1 MKIGILT
8 LPLHTNYGGILQ
20 AYALQTVLER
30 MGHEVVVFDKPY
42 LITRSSLK
50 NIIVFFKHLIK
61 KTLGIKSSFINSKK
75 HNKRENA
82 KRRYTNVFIQ
92 KYIKRRLINNYYQI
106 KPSDYDAIVVG
117 SDQIWRRRFMPY
129 QDVRIAFLDF
139 TKGLDIK
146 RIAYAA
152 SFGIDYWDFTENDT
166 NIIKESISL
175 FDAVSV
181 REDSG
186 VSLCKQYL
194 GYNNAIQV
202 LDPTLLLE
210 RKDYESLIGN
220 NDNTYKPKGQ
230 LMLYILNYND
240 EKKQFISQVSNRL
253 NLNPFETNSKY
264 EVKGASFD
272 EIVQPPVEQWLRSFR
287 DSSYVIT
294 DSFHACV
301 FSILFHKPFIVI
313 GNKSRGL
320 ARFQSLLSLF
330 ELEDR
335 MLIDTYDISLCNK
348 EINWEKV
355 DPKLDKLR
363 ADSKSF
369 LEKSLKS

>member
-30 MGHEVVVFDKPY
+30 MGHEVFVFDRPY
-42 LITRSSLK
+42 LIIRSKLK
-50 NIIVFFKHLIK
+50 NSLIFTKHIIK
-61 KTLGIKSSFINSKK
+61 KILGMKTSFVNPEKY
-75 HNKRENA
+75 NERENA

-92 KYIKRRLINNYYQI
+92 KYIKRRLIKNYCQI
-106 KPSDYDAIVVG
+106 KPHDYDAIVVG

-129 QDVRIAFLDF
+129 QDVKIAFLNF
-139 TKGLDIK
+139 TKGYDIK

-152 SFGIDYWDFTENDT
+152 SFGIDYWDFTEKDT
-166 NIIKESISL
+166 NIIKDSIL
-175 FDAVSV
+175 QFDAVST

-202 LDPTLLLE
+202 LDPTLPLE

-220 NDNTYKPKGQ
+220 NDNTYKPKGH
-230 LMLYILNYND
+230 LMLYILNYTD
-240 EKKQFISQVSNRL
+240 EKKQYISQVSNRL
-253 NLNPFETNSKY
+253 NLKPFETNSKY
-264 EVKGASFD
+264 EVKGASLE

-287 DSSYVIT
+287 DSSFVIT

-320 ARFQSLLSLF
+320 ARFDSLLSLF

-335 MLIDTYDISLCNK
+335 LLIDTYDVSLCNK
-348 EINWEKV
+348 DINWEKV

>member
-1 MKIGILT
+1 MMK
-8 LPLHTNYGGILQ
+8 
-20 AYALQTVLER
+20 R
-30 MGHEVVVFDKPY
+30 
-42 LITRSSLK
+42 
-50 NIIVFFKHLIK
+50 
-61 KTLGIKSSFINSKK
+61 
-75 HNKRENA
+75 
-82 KRRYTNVFIQ
+82 
-92 KYIKRRLINNYYQI
+92 
-106 KPSDYDAIVVG
+106 
-117 SDQIWRRRFMPY
+117 
-129 QDVRIAFLDF
+129 
-139 TKGLDIK
+139 
-146 RIAYAA
+146 
-152 SFGIDYWDFTENDT
+152 
-166 NIIKESISL
+166 
-175 FDAVSV
+175 
-181 REDSG
+181 
-186 VSLCKQYL
+186 
-194 GYNNAIQV
+194 
-202 LDPTLLLE
+202 
-210 RKDYESLIGN
+210 
-220 NDNTYKPKGQ
+220 
-230 LMLYILNYND
+230 
-240 EKKQFISQVSNRL
+240 
-253 NLNPFETNSKY
+253 Y
-264 EVKGASFD
+264 EVKGASLD

>member
-30 MGHEVVVFDKPY
+30 MGHEVFVFDRPY
-42 LITRSSLK
+42 LIIRSKLK
-50 NIIVFFKHLIK
+50 NSLIFTKHIIK
-61 KTLGIKSSFINSKK
+61 KILGMKTSFVNPEKY
-75 HNKRENA
+75 NERENA

-92 KYIKRRLINNYYQI
+92 KYIKRRLINNYCQI
-106 KPSDYDAIVVG
+106 KPHDYDAIVVG

-129 QDVRIAFLDF
+129 QDVKIAFLNF
-139 TKGLDIK
+139 TKGYDIK

-152 SFGIDYWDFTENDT
+152 SFGIDYWDFTEKDT
-166 NIIKESISL
+166 NIIKDSIRQ
-175 FDAVSV
+175 FDAVST

-264 EVKGASFD
+264 EVKGASLD

>member
-20 AYALQTVLER
+20 AYALETVLER

-61 KTLGIKSSFINSKK
+61 KILGIKSSFINSKK

-152 SFGIDYWDFTENDT
+152 SFGIDYWDFTEKDT
-166 NIIKESISL
+166 NIIKESIRM

-210 RKDYESLIGN
+210 RKDYENLIEN
-220 NDNTYKPKGQ
+220 SNNTYKPEGR
-230 LMLYILNYND
+230 LMLYILNYTD
-240 EKKQFISQVSNRL
+240 EKKQYISQVSNRL
-253 NLNPFETNSKY
+253 NLKPFETNSKY
-264 EVKGASFD
+264 EVKGASLE

-287 DSSYVIT
+287 DSSFVIT

-335 MLIDTYDISLCNK
+335 MLIDTYDVSLCNK
-348 EINWEKV
+348 DINWEKV
-355 DPKLDKLR
+355 DSKLDKLR
-363 ADSKSF
+363 TDSKSF
-369 LEKSLKS
+369 LQQTL

>member
-335 MLIDTYDISLCNK
+335 LLIDTYDVSLCNK
-348 EINWEKV
+348 DINWEKV
-355 DPKLDKLR
+355 DSKLDKLR